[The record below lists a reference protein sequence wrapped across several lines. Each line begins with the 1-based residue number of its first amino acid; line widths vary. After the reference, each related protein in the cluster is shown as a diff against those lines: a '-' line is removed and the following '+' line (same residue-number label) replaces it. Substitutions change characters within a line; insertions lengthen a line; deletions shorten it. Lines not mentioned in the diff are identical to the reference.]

1 MLEHPEIAWI
11 ERTGYPSWLQEKE
24 EPEDD
29 DDFEEPEWGYDDD
42 EED

>member
-11 ERTGYPSWLQEKE
+11 EATGYPSWMQPPE

-29 DDFEEPEWGYDDD
+29 REEPW
-42 EED
+42 